1 MWCGQYLAKWAH
13 HSIFMPQCCESI
25 TLPPVFLLLLRHNPP
40 PWPRSCRSKKVSPT
54 SSSEV
59 KGTIIILKI
68 RGSFTKITGINHRC
82 KFKIQHF
89 ISHKIGQKSN
99 FPFNIKSLLWLQWIK
114 LEIVQNFGFHPKL
127 WFSPKKLCHA
137 VFCQCVLLWLTI
149 EDSGKF
155 RNFHSASCQGWFE
168 IYSNPIKLKVN
179 NSGEFSYS
187 QTQIHLIHLNFR
199 RNPNI
204 HSASGAFPFPG
215 LIRV

>member
-1 MWCGQYLAKWAH
+1 
-13 HSIFMPQCCESI
+13 MPQCCESI

-59 KGTIIILKI
+59 KGTIITLKI
-68 RGSFTKITGINHRC
+68 RGSFTKITVINHRC

-99 FPFNIKSLLWLQWIK
+99 FPFNIKSLLWLQWRK
-114 LEIVQNFGFHPKL
+114 LEIIQNFGFHPK
-127 WFSPKKLCHA
+127 SSVMLCFVNVCCFDLQLRILGNSEIFTLHLNL
-137 VFCQCVLLWLTI
+137 FP
-149 EDSGKF
+149 
-155 RNFHSASCQGWFE
+155 CQGWFE

-187 QTQIHLIHLNFR
+187 QTQIHLIHLNFQ